1 MKRSTARLSV
11 DLPLE
16 QHMHLKVQAA
26 KRGLTMREY
35 ILTALM
41 HEEERD
47 TTDEISPES
56 FKKGLD
62 KLRKEKYQLARNL
75 SKR

>member
-1 MKRSTARLSV
+1 MRHQTARLSV

-16 QHMHLKVQAA
+16 QHTHLKMQAA

-35 ILTALM
+35 ILTALA
-41 HEEERD
+41 HEEEHD
-47 TTDEISPES
+47 EDNEISPES
-56 FKKGLD
+56 FKKGLE
-62 KLRKEKYQLARNL
+62 KLRKEKYQLAKNL